1 MNISRR
7 LLLLTTLAA
16 GCASS
21 GTEAVRSDAARPE
34 AQQEVQQE
42 AQQARQ
48 QFEQVRA
55 LVGEWDM
62 EGADADGPEVVYAE
76 TAAGSAVVETLF
88 PGAAHEMVTVYF
100 LDGDHLTVTHY
111 CAAGNQPTL
120 VAVPA
125 VGDRIDFEF
134 LRCSNLASPLD
145 VHMHTL
151 ALELESA
158 DRVTARWTTWDGGE
172 PAGDTVF
179 TLSRR
184 PIL

>member
-1 MNISRR
+1 MKASRR
-7 LLLLTTLAA
+7 LLLLTALAA

-21 GTEAVRSDAARPE
+21 GSDAARSQV
-34 AQQEVQQE
+34 QQEAPQEAPQE

-100 LDGDHLTVTHY
+100 LDGDRLTVTHY

-151 ALELESA
+151 ALELESV

-184 PIL
+184 PAR